1 MSKGRVY
8 SGMAEWDTTE
18 LGKQVVISLCTM
30 ISLPF
35 ASIKIDNPINMQ
47 TFLRSGED
55 FIEVDEI
62 RKL

>member
-1 MSKGRVY
+1 VY

>member
-1 MSKGRVY
+1 MY
-8 SGMAEWDTTE
+8 SGMAEWDTTA

>member
-1 MSKGRVY
+1 MY